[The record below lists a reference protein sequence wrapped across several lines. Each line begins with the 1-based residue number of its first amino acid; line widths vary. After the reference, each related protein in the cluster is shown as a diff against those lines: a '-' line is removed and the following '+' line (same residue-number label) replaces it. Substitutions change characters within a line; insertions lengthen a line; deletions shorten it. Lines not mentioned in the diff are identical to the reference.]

1 MSSKLQAQSVISL
14 VTVRSLFSEALHP
27 VALTHTFEAF
37 NTPGHGVAK
46 AVWTLLL
53 LPLVSFYCSGKAE
66 AHTSLAI

>member
-14 VTVRSLFSEALHP
+14 ITVRSLFSEALHP
-27 VALTHTFEAF
+27 VALCGTEAF
-37 NTPGHGVAK
+37 NTPGHGMAK

-66 AHTSLAI
+66 AHMSLAI